1 MRNRFKKWGSVLLL
15 LLTAVIWGVAFVAQ
29 SVGGDSVGPFTF
41 LASRSFIAGL
51 ALLPVIAWRNRRAT
65 AAKTTSASSRTLWL
79 GGILCGAALM
89 VASAFQQIGIGD
101 PNTTVGKAGFITA
114 LYIVI
119 VPLAGI
125 FMKKRIPVTVWIGV
139 ALATFGMYLLCI
151 TESFSISY
159 GDVLILICA
168 VCFSVQILLVD
179 HFSPKVDGV
188 KLACIEFFT
197 CGTLSFVMMLITETP
212 TWGSVLEAWMPILYA
227 GLFSSAV
234 GYTLQIVAQ
243 KNVPPTLASLLMSLE
258 SVFAVLAGWV
268 ILGQSMSGRELIG
281 CVLVFAAV
289 LLAQIPVS
297 SLGKLLKK

>member
-1 MRNRFKKWGSVLLL
+1 
-15 LLTAVIWGVAFVAQ
+15 
-29 SVGGDSVGPFTF
+29 
-41 LASRSFIAGL
+41 
-51 ALLPVIAWRNRRAT
+51 
-65 AAKTTSASSRTLWL
+65 
-79 GGILCGAALM
+79 
-89 VASAFQQIGIGD
+89 
-101 PNTTVGKAGFITA
+101 
-114 LYIVI
+114 
-119 VPLAGI
+119 
-125 FMKKRIPVTVWIGV
+125 
-139 ALATFGMYLLCI
+139 MYLLCI

-212 TWGSVLEAWMPILYA
+212 TWGSVLEAWVPILYA

-289 LLAQIPVS
+289 LLAQIPVT